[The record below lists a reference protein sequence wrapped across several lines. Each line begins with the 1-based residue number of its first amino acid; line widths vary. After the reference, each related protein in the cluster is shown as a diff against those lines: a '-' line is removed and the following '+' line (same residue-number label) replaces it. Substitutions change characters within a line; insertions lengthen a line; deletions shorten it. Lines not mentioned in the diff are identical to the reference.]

1 VKHVRILGLAL
12 VAVFAI
18 AAIAAAG
25 ASAASP
31 EWGECVA
38 KAGGK
43 YLDANCQTKGKGGS
57 FEWLKGASLPNHK
70 FTGHNVGSGGVL
82 DAGNNQC
89 EEEDPRGSGKSGP
102 NFDKRVPR
110 AKCANGLTISQGT
123 IAEIECESESNSGEA
138 EGKDKIANVHVTF
151 RGCVL
156 LGSLPCASEGAAEGE
171 IETKPL
177 VGELGYINK
186 ANHEVGVRLTPA
198 AKHGRFAKFVCGGKG
213 GFNEILVEV
222 GAGNSKEGAAYL
234 PENKGGNDAIISPI
248 TPVDT
253 MTSEFTQVYT
263 VNNTSTTENL
273 PSHFENKPNSL
284 LETYDEQIAGGA
296 HESSMWSPAAEE
308 ITNVNT
314 PEVPGEIK
322 G

>member
-12 VAVFAI
+12 AAVFVM

-25 ASAASP
+25 ASASSP

-57 FEWLKGASLPNHK
+57 FEWKKGASLPNHK
-70 FTGHNVGSGGVL
+70 FTGHSVGSGGVL
-82 DAGNNQC
+82 TSGIYVC
-89 EEEDPRGSGKSGP
+89 EEEQPVGSGKSGP
-102 NFDKRVPR
+102 NFFKRLPR
-110 AKCANGLTISQGT
+110 ADCHNGLTNSHSEAG
-123 IAEIECESESNSGEA
+123 AVECASEENSGEA
-138 EGKDKIANVHVTF
+138 VGKDKIENVAVTF
-151 RGCVL
+151 KGCL
-156 LGSLPCASEGAAEGE
+156 FLGQLPCQSAGAAEGE
-171 IETKPL
+171 VKTNAL
-177 VGELGYINK
+177 TGELGYINK
-186 ANHEVGVRLTPA
+186 AAHEVGVRLTPA
-198 AKHGRFAKFVCGGKG
+198 TKHGRFTQFHCTGG
-213 GFNEILVEV
+213 EINQIEIGV

-234 PENKGGNDAIISPI
+234 PESKGGEDAIISPI
-248 TPVDT
+248 TPVNA

-263 VNNTSTTENL
+263 
-273 PSHFENKPNSL
+273 ENKETEENIPSRFEGKKTSL
-284 LETYDEQIAGGA
+284 LEMYLEQQAGGA
-296 HESSMWSPAAEE
+296 HESWDWTPAGEE